1 VGLQAQPSMLGLDSI
16 FLKEKN
22 TNDMSSTSLEFDHYS
37 GARKI
42 RTMPLLI
49 KKKKLDF

>member
-22 TNDMSSTSLEFDHYS
+22 TNDVSSASLDFDHHS

-42 RTMPLLI
+42 RAMPLLV
-49 KKKKLDF
+49 KKKT